1 MIHLT
6 TLIKQ
11 AETSLH
17 VVLCSLISQVWE
29 TDEAYTRISEAN
41 TCFRISL
48 LQRITCFS
56 PLWTTYLPQL
66 WNLPDSVGA
75 LTLPDVAIL
84 PHMSWCKTGL
94 KSEIKHA
101 TRTSTLSRYSQ
112 FPQDN
117 KSNFSLPPFPFVS
130 DPLSFMVLSSMTRNH
145 RVLGTIWVYFFF
157 FFLLRTNYLCHSLS
171 VSKES
176 IWVRWWMTQSLN
188 QSSHAQPLCSWVPRK
203 KAVWISSI
211 LNQQLQLHRLRDH
224 ESQGRKGLPEVS
236 VFFSPSVSYYSLLP
250 CPSVQFP
257 EHSLPVMQSSC
268 EDRYCTCRWLSRAL
282 TASSLSFSPPEG
294 IKTTASK

>member
-1 MIHLT
+1 MLFTSLDHLSPSALESSWFCGCLDLTRCCHSATHVLVQNRSKVWNKTCNQNIHL
-6 TLIKQ
+6 IP
-11 AETSLH
+11 
-17 VVLCSLISQVWE
+17 
-29 TDEAYTRISEAN
+29 
-41 TCFRISL
+41 L
-48 LQRITCFS
+48 LPVPPKII
-56 PLWTTYLPQL
+56 
-66 WNLPDSVGA
+66 NL
-75 LTLPDVAIL
+75 T
-84 PHMSWCKTGL
+84 
-94 KSEIKHA
+94 
-101 TRTSTLSRYSQ
+101 
-112 FPQDN
+112 
-117 KSNFSLPPFPFVS
+117 FPFHPFLLFLTHSVS
-130 DPLSFMVLSSMTRNH
+130 WFSVAWPGITGFSGQFEC
-145 RVLGTIWVYFFF
+145 IFFFF